1 MRSVCYLEVLLT
13 GRPDSGVLCTWMGL
27 LILARLLVVL
37 WRLWQPKGFPEARP
51 EVQPR
56 IELEDQNQKARKIC
70 ASMGAPPRKLY
81 VTRGTD
87 TAVLKGRVSRICL
100 YFLKQMFL
108 SSIYCGVCFM
118 FELRKISLNETFL
131 SIDHP
136 FELCCSVYLFC
147 VIYCLPRACLPS
159 FGCRS
164 ACSPSPIPCRLLTVY
179 SKIRRNVKKSSIF
192 YHF

>member
-13 GRPDSGVLCTWMGL
+13 GRPDSGVLCTWVGL
-27 LILARLLVVL
+27 IILARLLVVL

-70 ASMGAPPRKLY
+70 ASMGAPPRKVY

-100 YFLKQMFL
+100 YFLKQVLL
-108 SSIYCGVCFM
+108 SSIHCEVCFM
-118 FELRKISLNETFL
+118 FELHNICGINFF
-131 SIDHP
+131 SIDH
-136 FELCCSVYLFC
+136 LLKWCCLSDHLF
-147 VIYCLPRACLPS
+147 A
-159 FGCRS
+159 
-164 ACSPSPIPCRLLTVY
+164 
-179 SKIRRNVKKSSIF
+179 
-192 YHF
+192 

>member
-56 IELEDQNQKARKIC
+56 IEIEDQKARKIC
-70 ASMGAPPRKLY
+70 ASLGAPPRKVY
-81 VTRGTD
+81 VTRDTD

-100 YFLKQMFL
+100 YCLKQMLL
-108 SSIYCGVCFM
+108 SSNHCEVCFM
-118 FELRKISLNETFL
+118 FELRKISRNETFL

-136 FELCCSVYLFC
+136 FELCCLSVYLF
-147 VIYCLPRACLPS
+147 A
-159 FGCRS
+159 
-164 ACSPSPIPCRLLTVY
+164 
-179 SKIRRNVKKSSIF
+179 
-192 YHF
+192 